1 LTFGLIRLQG
11 SGRDAFGAASA
22 GCGLLLC
29 AAFAWWESRAHA
41 PMVPLGIFRNTTF
54 ASTNV
59 YTFFLYAALGGSLYF
74 VPFDLQNVHGYSPVA
89 AGAAMLPFI
98 VIMFTFSRWSGG
110 LVAKVGPRTPLIAG
124 AIVAGVGFL
133 AYARPGVGGSY
144 WATFFPA
151 SIILGIG
158 GALFVAPLTTAVM
171 EALDSEQAGIASG
184 INNAVSRVAGLLAI
198 AALGIV
204 LSTAFY
210 RDFDDRIGTLNL
222 SAASTSV
229 LAAQRPT
236 LGTGRPVADLL
247 EPDRSRVNAAV
258 ADAYTAGFRRTMLL
272 SALAAWF
279 AAIVARF
286 SLPSAIGAAAPG
298 AQSAATGA

>member
-1 LTFGLIRLQG
+1 
-11 SGRDAFGAASA
+11 
-22 GCGLLLC
+22 
-29 AAFAWWESRAHA
+29 
-41 PMVPLGIFRNTTF
+41 
-54 ASTNV
+54 
-59 YTFFLYAALGGSLYF
+59 
-74 VPFDLQNVHGYSPVA
+74 
-89 AGAAMLPFI
+89 
-98 VIMFTFSRWSGG
+98 
-110 LVAKVGPRTPLIAG
+110 
-124 AIVAGVGFL
+124 
-133 AYARPGVGGSY
+133 
-144 WATFFPA
+144 
-151 SIILGIG
+151 LGIG

-210 RDFDDRIGTLNL
+210 REFDRRIGSLDL

-258 ADAYTAGFRRTMLL
+258 AGSYTAGFRRTMLL
-272 SALAAWF
+272 SALAAWL

-286 SLPSAIGAAAPG
+286 SLPSATGAAAG